1 MKNLRTLGLCMTLI
15 SVLAVTTFAGETST
29 PPCAPPDPGIMST
42 PPCGGGQ
49 VAPDNDAS
57 GQNSA
62 SPESS
67 AAEAWVAEVTVDL
80 IESVLSIF

>member
-1 MKNLRTLGLCMTLI
+1 MKNLRRLGLCMTLI
-15 SVLAVTTFAGETST
+15 SLLSVSTFAGITNT
-29 PPCAPPDPGIMST
+29 PPCAPPDPGILNT

-49 VAPDNDAS
+49 LAPDPDAS
-57 GQNSA
+57 VSSA
-62 SPESS
+62 STPESS